1 MLSSP
6 SSATRKRATS
16 GCPRPV
22 PIRQTTTAIEHL
34 RGSIAI
40 NSIWNDTYA
49 AIALHLVIAL
59 AAGGI
64 IGLERSY
71 HGRPAGF
78 RTHALVCLS
87 SCMLMV
93 LTVYQDTWFSALA
106 LDQVS
111 VDPTRMAQGIMTGIG
126 FLGAGVIMKEG
137 LTIRGLTTA
146 ASIWITAAIGI
157 MIGVGFYF
165 PAGIGTALTLVVLS
179 GFRWIERRMP
189 IEFHANLTVAFLRNA
204 AMPEAELRA
213 MVERQG
219 FAVANMNY
227 SVTGDGKTF
236 EYHMVIH
243 SPDRS
248 NTRPHSASRRP
259 GTERPGK
266 RITARTFRPCRPRPF
281 RSAFAIAAARTTR

>member
-1 MLSSP
+1 MPSSP
-6 SSATRKRATS
+6 SSPTRKRVIS
-16 GCPRPV
+16 GCPRPA
-22 PIRQTTTAIEHL
+22 PTRPTTTATKTPSSASHM
-34 RGSIAI
+34 AI
-40 NSIWNDTYA
+40 DSIWNDTYA

-93 LTVYQDTWFSALA
+93 LTVYQETWFSAYSLETI
-106 LDQVS
+106 S

-165 PAGIGTALTLVVLS
+165 PAGISTAMTLIV
-179 GFRWIERRMP
+179 P
-189 IEFHANLTVAFLRNA
+189 
-204 AMPEAELRA
+204 
-213 MVERQG
+213 
-219 FAVANMNY
+219 
-227 SVTGDGKTF
+227 
-236 EYHMVIH
+236 
-243 SPDRS
+243 
-248 NTRPHSASRRP
+248 
-259 GTERPGK
+259 
-266 RITARTFRPCRPRPF
+266 
-281 RSAFAIAAARTTR
+281 IAAVIQIEAA